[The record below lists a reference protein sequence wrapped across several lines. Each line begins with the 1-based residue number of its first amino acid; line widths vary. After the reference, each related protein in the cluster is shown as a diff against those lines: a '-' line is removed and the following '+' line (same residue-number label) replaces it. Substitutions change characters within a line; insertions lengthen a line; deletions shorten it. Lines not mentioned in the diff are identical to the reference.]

1 MGLIQE
7 IGSGPVALDSV
18 IFIYFIEEHPKYLP
32 LVGAVF
38 SGIDAERWQGVTST
52 ITLLET
58 LVVPYRRQRQDLAER
73 YELLLSRSK
82 GLRAIEIDRP
92 LLRDAAKIRASL
104 SIRTPDALQVAAAL
118 TAGCSCLLTND
129 RDLPEIPGLKV
140 LQLEQYL
147 NQSP

>member
-147 NQSP
+147 NQSA

>member
-140 LQLEQYL
+140 LQLE
-147 NQSP
+147 

>member
-7 IGSGPVALDSV
+7 IGSGSVALDSV